1 MSMKNIRYGAVACAS
16 VIALT
21 LAGCGNEKPRE
32 SAPAQSYQAPASVPA
47 PSEGNKLP
55 EGHPAMPSQAGMT
68 AKDAAG
74 VAATAKAMH
83 PSESKQDREV
93 KLSKEVLDKWKEAK
107 IEVQDV
113 ASKAK
118 ESLTIKVGS
127 TVALKKAGFK
137 LKLKALVPDY
147 LIKDKAIES
156 RSNEPKNPA
165 IFVELAEGDKTIAS
179 GWIFRNMPDFN
190 SYKDARITI
199 VLISPGV
206 DKKK

>member
-1 MSMKNIRYGAVACAS
+1 MSMKNIRYGAIACAS

-21 LAGCGNEKPRE
+21 LAGCGNGKNEQK
-32 SAPAQSYQAPASVPA
+32 SAPAPATA
-47 PSEGNKLP
+47 EGNKLP
-55 EGHPAMPSQAGMT
+55 EGHPAMPPVMPSQAGMT

-83 PSESKQDREV
+83 PSESKSDREV

-107 IEVQDV
+107 VEVVDV
-113 ASKAK
+113 ASKTK
-118 ESLTIKVGS
+118 EGLTIKVGS

-147 LIKDKAIES
+147 LIKDKQIES

-165 IFVELAEGDKTIAS
+165 ILVELIEGDKTVAS

-190 SYKDARITI
+190 SYKDARIAI
-199 VLISPGV
+199 VLTSPGV
-206 DKKK
+206 DKK

>member
-1 MSMKNIRYGAVACAS
+1 MRNIRYGAVACAS
-16 VIALT
+16 AIALT
-21 LAGCGNEKPRE
+21 LAGCGNDKSEQK
-32 SAPAQSYQAPASVPA
+32 SAPAQSYQSAAPA
-47 PSEGNKLP
+47 ETNKLP
-55 EGHPAMPSQAGMT
+55 EGHPAMPPVMPSQAGMT

-83 PSESKQDREV
+83 PSESKADREV

-107 IEVQDV
+107 VEVMDAASQ
-113 ASKAK
+113 SKAK

-127 TVALKKAGFK
+127 IVALKKAGFK

-147 LIKDKAIES
+147 LIKDKYIES

-165 IFVELAEGDKTIAS
+165 ILVELIEGDKTVAS

-190 SYKDARITI
+190 SYKDARIAI
-199 VLISPGV
+199 VLTSPGV
-206 DKKK
+206 DKK